1 MKRKRKLKVQ
11 NEICDAS
18 ARARVPPNPLFQVL
32 AIKVGHPLS
41 VETAKRKRRS
51 LQARRKRRR
60 TLVAISHTSSVLL
73 GLSKQKRGYTD
84 QLYST
89 PTRPQLTDISL

>member
-1 MKRKRKLKVQ
+1 MKRKRKPKVQ

-41 VETAKRKRRS
+41 VEWIKKWSLRFVETAKTVRNR
-51 LQARRKRRR
+51 A
-60 TLVAISHTSSVLL
+60 
-73 GLSKQKRGYTD
+73 
-84 QLYST
+84 
-89 PTRPQLTDISL
+89 P